1 MIHLQGKRAFL
12 ELIGCLLMV
21 VRLDCQFDEIVETVT
36 PASNDAVG
44 LGSHHGVAV
53 ATGSDGRDQ

>member
-1 MIHLQGKRAFL
+1 
-12 ELIGCLLMV
+12 MV

-53 ATGSDGRDQ
+53 ATGGDGRDQ